1 MVAAILALFGLLLGF
16 MMYCC
21 CVVAGRADRAEE
33 RLAAPDRANGKNTAE
48 NL

>member
-1 MVAAILALFGLLLGF
+1 MIAAIFALLGLLLGF

-21 CVVAGRADRAEE
+21 CVVAGRADRALEQ
-33 RLAAPDRANGKNTAE
+33 LAEQDRANETTAE